1 LGPVFITKEKI
12 IMFDRVMLAM
22 DMSERTDELLPAF
35 YSLCPNLETEVF
47 LLHVAENEK
56 EAGPDS
62 GYYKKTY
69 SQLQSY
75 ANDLHKAGYDNVQ
88 LVWEYNE
95 EILNGI
101 LKAVDKNKI
110 DLLFL
115 VSHGKGAL
123 ESAFM
128 GSTTFDVAR
137 STTIPAI
144 IVKDE
149 KPLENYLARILV
161 PTDFSRKSL
170 VGLNVLRGMREHL
183 GEIIFVHSIERWRGE
198 TQLRTRTEAAQNML
212 QEMVDEMKNFGISAR
227 YILKHGPA
235 SKAICHLATVEK
247 CTLICTSKTGAGLVK
262 GLIMGSTAQNVT
274 LYSPCSI
281 LIMPGYEEDAV

>member
-1 LGPVFITKEKI
+1 
-12 IMFDRVMLAM
+12 M

-56 EAGPDS
+56 DAGPNG

-75 ANDLHKAGYDNVQ
+75 ANDLHKAGYDHVQ
-88 LVWEYNE
+88 IVWEYNE
-95 EILNGI
+95 EILDGI
-101 LKAVDKNKI
+101 LKGVDENKI

-137 STTIPAI
+137 STNIPAV

-198 TQLRTRTEAAQNML
+198 TQLRTKTEAARNML
-212 QEMVDEMKNFGISAR
+212 QEMVDEMKNFGIPAR

-235 SKAICHLATVEK
+235 SKAICHLATTEK
-247 CTLICTSKTGAGLVK
+247 CSLICTSKTGAGLVK

-281 LIMPGYEEDAV
+281 LIMPGYEEDAD